1 MHGDFLQLFDFK
13 ARERRVDHLLH
24 GHALCKH
31 GGDRLQRCDI
41 RFQLFNVLRQRAGQH
56 LNEQTACKQ
65 HAVRVRVYKHAECAH
80 RGDLLAHGVIIRDV
94 LGDLAADELH
104 LAHIRL
110 SRTVAAD
117 DTKAAVC
124 TDCGADVQLA
134 VRLQGHVYVRI
145 VHTAAHIAVAVGDC
159 RDGAD
164 GTAAV
169 YAQRERSMLLL
180 LHSAHDG
187 RRGKQSSKRSGSRGA
202 EAVQPLRGIY
212 RIA

>member
-1 MHGDFLQLFDFK
+1 MSSAISPLS
-13 ARERRVDHLLH
+13 
-24 GHALCKH
+24 
-31 GGDRLQRCDI
+31 
-41 RFQLFNVLRQRAGQH
+41 
-56 LNEQTACKQ
+56 
-65 HAVRVRVYKHAECAH
+65 
-80 RGDLLAHGVIIRDV
+80 
-94 LGDLAADELH
+94 ELH